1 VAATPNPKIR
11 NFVKKLVGITLMLAL
26 GILLLGYA
34 IDYLIFR
41 YRVSANR
48 QPFSLVTVTSFDAV
62 AQKNGRTEFI
72 FNPPQPQTCSN
83 SIFPQAGYT
92 PCWYLRSHTERRTN
106 I

>member
-1 VAATPNPKIR
+1 M
-11 NFVKKLVGITLMLAL
+11 GITLMLAL

-48 QPFSLVTVTSFDAV
+48 QPFSQVTVTSFDAV

-72 FNPPQPQTCSN
+72 FNPPQPQTCAN
-83 SIFPQAGYT
+83 SLFPQGGYT
-92 PCWYLRSHTERRTN
+92 PCWYLRSHTEQRTN